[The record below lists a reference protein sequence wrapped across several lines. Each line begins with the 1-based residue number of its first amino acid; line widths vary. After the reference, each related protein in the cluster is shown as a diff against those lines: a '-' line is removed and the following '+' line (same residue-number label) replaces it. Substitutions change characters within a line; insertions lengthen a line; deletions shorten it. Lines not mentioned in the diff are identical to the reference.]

1 MGWHEWPLMVF
12 TVLGQIAVGGF
23 LVLSFALMGNR
34 LEPVEKESIVK
45 AMFFVWVLLGLGFV
59 ASAFHLGSPLRGINA
74 LNRIGSS
81 GLSTEVAFGVMFF
94 AAGGLYWLLAIMG
107 KMPSGVNT
115 VWLLV
120 AMVLGVAFVYM
131 MVNAYKISTVPT
143 WDNGY
148 TTVNFFMTLL
158 IGGSLLGY
166 MLKRSVCACGGA
178 LLVSISLLALVISAC
193 SNLMQGSELAT
204 MSSSVISATAL
215 VPDYG
220 KLMALRVLLSALGLG
235 LWVGPMLR
243 GKTANGGLLFIG
255 LLLVI
260 GGELVGR
267 GVFYGLHMTVGMT
280 YGG

>member
-23 LVLSFALMGNR
+23 LVLGFALAGNR

-45 AMFFVWVLLGLGFV
+45 GMFFIWVLLGLGFA
-59 ASAFHLGSPLRGINA
+59 ASAFHLGSPLRGFNA

-81 GLSTEVAFGVMFF
+81 GLSTEVAFGVAFF
-94 AAGGLYWLLAIMG
+94 AAGGFYWLLAVTG
-107 KMPSGVNT
+107 KMPSGVGT
-115 VWLLV
+115 LWLLV
-120 AMVLGVAFVYM
+120 AMVLGVAFIYM

-158 IGGSLLGY
+158 IGGPLLGY
-166 MLKRSVCACGGA
+166 MLKRSVCRCGGA
-178 LLVSISLLALVISAC
+178 LLAGISLLALAVSAG

-204 MSSSVISATAL
+204 MSSSVISASAL

-235 LWVGPMLR
+235 LWIGPMLK
-243 GKTANGGLLFIG
+243 GKAANGGLLFIG
-255 LLLVI
+255 LLLI
-260 GGELVGR
+260 ICGELVGR

>member
-23 LVLSFALMGNR
+23 LVLALALMGNR
-34 LEPVEKESIVK
+34 LEAVEKESLVK
-45 AMFFVWVLLGLGFV
+45 RMFFVWLLLGIGFL
-59 ASAFHLGSPLRGINA
+59 ASAFHLGSPLRMVNA

-81 GLSTEVAFGVMFF
+81 GLSTEVAFGVLFF
-94 AAGGLYWLLAIMG
+94 AAGGLYWLLAVMG
-107 KMPSGVNT
+107 KMPSGLNT
-115 VWLLV
+115 VWLLI

-143 WDNGY
+143 WNNGY
-148 TTVNFFMTLL
+148 TTVNFFMTMLT
-158 IGGSLLGY
+158 GGALLGY
-166 MLKRSVCACGGA
+166 LLKRPVCACGGA
-178 LLVSISLLALVISAC
+178 LLAGVSVAALVVSVCA
-193 SNLMQGSELAT
+193 NLMLGGELST
-204 MSSSVISATAL
+204 MSSSVMQATTL

-220 KLMALRVLLSALGLG
+220 QLMAGRLVLIALGLAC
-235 LWVGPMLR
+235 WIGPMLKGR
-243 GKTANGGLLFIG
+243 GANGGMMFIG

-260 GGELVGR
+260 CGELIGR